1 MEERKKKFLQNVADK
16 LQSGSPECKR
26 VLLGFDGFVDEVVH
40 VLGKDMM
47 QRIMTV
53 QNTLQ
58 IMEI

>member
-40 VLGKDMM
+40 VVGKRYDAEQTRMW
-47 QRIMTV
+47 
-53 QNTLQ
+53 LQ
-58 IMEI
+58 QKGRL